1 MQRYYLEQ
9 TREPRADP
17 RGQHLD
23 PEGVGEYWI
32 TIPLS
37 ASISLVLMTQTHE
50 AKSVHAIVASNRV
63 SARCAYLQSRARP
76 SR

>member
-37 ASISLVLMTQTHE
+37 ASNFPLSLFTQTHK
-50 AKSVHAIVASNRV
+50 AKGVHAIVARSGILAHLYSRV
-63 SARCAYLQSRARP
+63 SP
-76 SR
+76 SPLR